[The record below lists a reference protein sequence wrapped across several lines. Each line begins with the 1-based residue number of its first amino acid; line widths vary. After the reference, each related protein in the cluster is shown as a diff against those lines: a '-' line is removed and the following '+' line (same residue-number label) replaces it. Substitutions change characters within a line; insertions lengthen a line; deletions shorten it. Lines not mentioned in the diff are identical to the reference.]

1 MESLLLIFAAALI
14 FLAFSSYRRQ
24 RQIQSLQEMVSSR
37 ESEIEALRRQRIST
51 DHENKE
57 TKALHSALSEVAFDL
72 ALVLDEAAV
81 ILSHNQAAERLFGD
95 SCAVGKQLGEILDS
109 DDLASL
115 VDYTLNEHDS
125 LEEQFVIDDVYYRA
139 RAQVVTIAE
148 DRRFV
153 AVAMQDVT
161 NLVNLNRARRDLVA
175 NISHELRTPITRIRL
190 IIEGLFLDAD
200 RPKRKASI
208 QSLKEIAMET
218 DALLWL
224 SQELLDLSMIES
236 GEAIMRL
243 VPTPLTQVVDE
254 AIERLMPQAE
264 MKDLAIVSHVPR
276 SVAVLCDADQ
286 LKRALGNLIHN
297 AIKWSPPGQAIT
309 ITAAD
314 LEDEVSVSIFDK
326 GPGVPEELRERVF
339 ERFYQADVSR
349 SGDEGTGLGLAI
361 CKHIIEAHGGRIW
374 AEGNSRG
381 EGGLFLFTLL
391 KAEANF
397 EIDAQPALV
406 EAASVPAADIANA
419 LQGNRIKLV
428 EADGARNRYPSLRGS
443 VFAVNCFCLYHA

>member
-1 MESLLLIFAAALI
+1 MESLLVIFAAAFI
-14 FLAFSSYRRQ
+14 ILAYAGRRLW
-24 RQIQSLQEMVSSR
+24 RKVQSLEEAVSSR
-37 ESEIEALRRQRIST
+37 DIEIDALRRQRISAE
-51 DHENKE
+51 HVNNE
-57 TKALHSALSEVAFDL
+57 TRALYSALSEVAFDL
-72 ALVLDEAAV
+72 ALVLDEAGV
-81 ILSHNQAAERLFGD
+81 ILRHNQAAARLFGGR
-95 SCAVGKQLGEILDS
+95 SAVGKKFCDILDS
-109 DDLASL
+109 ADLANL

-139 RAQVVTIAE
+139 RTQIVTIAE
-148 DRRFV
+148 GRRFV

-243 VPTPLTQVVDE
+243 VPTSLTQVVDE
-254 AIERLMPQAE
+254 AIERLIPQAE
-264 MKDLAIVSHVPR
+264 MKDLTIVSHVPR
-276 SVAVLCDADQ
+276 SFAVLCDADQ
-286 LKRALGNLIHN
+286 LKRVLGNLLHN
-297 AIKWSPPGQAIT
+297 AIKWSPLKQAIT
-309 ITAAD
+309 ITAVD
-314 LEDEVSVSIFDK
+314 LEDEISVSILDS
-326 GPGVPEELRERVF
+326 GPGVPEDLRERVF

-349 SGDEGTGLGLAI
+349 SGDDGTGLGLAI

-381 EGGLFLFTLL
+381 EGGHFLFTVL
-391 KAEANF
+391 KADANF
-397 EIDAQPALV
+397 EIEPQLAAMKESALPATDV
-406 EAASVPAADIANA
+406 ANA
-419 LQGNRIKLV
+419 
-428 EADGARNRYPSLRGS
+428 
-443 VFAVNCFCLYHA
+443 

>member
-1 MESLLLIFAAALI
+1 MESLLFIFAAALI

-24 RQIQSLQEMVSSR
+24 GQIQSLQETISSR
-37 ESEIEALRRQRIST
+37 ENEIAALRRQQLSAE
-51 DHENKE
+51 HENNE
-57 TKALHSALSEVAFDL
+57 AKALYSALSEVAFDL
-72 ALVLDEAAV
+72 ALVLNEAGV
-81 ILSHNQAAERLFGD
+81 ILSHNQAAERLFGEP
-95 SCAVGKQLGEILDS
+95 CAVGRKLGEIIDS
-109 DDLASL
+109 DDLANL

-125 LEEQFVIDDVYYRA
+125 LEEQFVIADVYYRA
-139 RAQVVTIAE
+139 RTQIVTMAE

-153 AVAMQDVT
+153 AVSMQDVT

-243 VPTPLTQVVDE
+243 VPTPLAQVVDE

-264 MKDLAIVSHVPR
+264 MKDLSIVSHVSR
-276 SVAVLCDADQ
+276 SDAVLCDADQ

-309 ITAAD
+309 ITARD
-314 LEDEVSVSIFDK
+314 HEDEVSVSIFDK

-349 SGDEGTGLGLAI
+349 SRDEGTGLGLAI

-381 EGGLFLFTLL
+381 EGGLFLFTML

-397 EIDAQPALV
+397 EIDAQPAVV
-406 EAASVPAADIANA
+406 EASTVPAADIANA
-419 LQGNRIKLV
+419 L
-428 EADGARNRYPSLRGS
+428 
-443 VFAVNCFCLYHA
+443 

>member
-1 MESLLLIFAAALI
+1 MESLLVIFAAAFIPLVYA
-14 FLAFSSYRRQ
+14 AFRLRRKV
-24 RQIQSLQEMVSSR
+24 QSLEETVSSQD
-37 ESEIEALRRQRIST
+37 SEIDDLRRQRFSAECL
-51 DHENKE
+51 HNE
-57 TKALHSALSEVAFDL
+57 TRALYSAQSEVAFDL
-72 ALVLDEAAV
+72 ALVLDEAGV
-81 ILSHNQAAERLFGD
+81 IHAHNQAAERLFGD
-95 SCAVGKQLGEILDS
+95 RSAVGEQLCAALGS
-109 DDLASL
+109 GDLANL

-125 LEEQFVIDDVYYRA
+125 LEEQFVIEDVYYRA
-139 RAQVVTIAE
+139 RTQVASMA
-148 DRRFV
+148 DGRRFV

-243 VPTPLTQVVDE
+243 VPTSLTQVVDE

-264 MKDLAIVSHVPR
+264 MKDLTIVSHVPR
-276 SVAVLCDADQ
+276 RFAVLCDADQ
-286 LKRALGNLIHN
+286 LKRVLGNLIHN
-297 AIKWSPPGQAIT
+297 AIKWSPSKQAIT
-309 ITAAD
+309 ITAAE
-314 LEDEVSVSIFDK
+314 LGDEVSVSILDK
-326 GPGVPEELRERVF
+326 GPGVPEDLRERIF

-349 SGDEGTGLGLAI
+349 SGDDGTGLGLAI

-381 EGGLFLFTLL
+381 EGGHFLFTVL
-391 KAEANF
+391 KADANF
-397 EIDAQPALV
+397 EIETRSALV

-419 LQGNRIKLV
+419 GQLHQIFSTQS
-428 EADGARNRYPSLRGS
+428 AQSAQSS
-443 VFAVNCFCLYHA
+443 

>member
-1 MESLLLIFAAALI
+1 MESLLFICAAALI

-24 RQIQSLQEMVSSR
+24 RQIQSLKETISSR
-37 ESEIEALRRQRIST
+37 ENEIAALRRQRLSAE
-51 DHENKE
+51 HENNE
-57 TKALHSALSEVAFDL
+57 TKALYSALSEVAFDL
-72 ALVLDEAAV
+72 ALVLNEAGV
-81 ILSHNQAAERLFGD
+81 ILSHNQAAERLFGEP
-95 SCAVGKQLGEILDS
+95 CAVGRKLGEILDS
-109 DDLASL
+109 DDLANL

-125 LEEQFVIDDVYYRA
+125 LEEQFVIADVYYRA
-139 RAQVVTIAE
+139 RTQIVTIAE

-243 VPTPLTQVVDE
+243 VPTPLAQVVDE

-264 MKDLAIVSHVPR
+264 MKDLSIVSHVSR

-286 LKRALGNLIHN
+286 LKRVLGNLIHN

-309 ITAAD
+309 ITASD
-314 LEDEVSVSIFDK
+314 LDDEVSVSIFDK

-381 EGGLFLFTLL
+381 EGGLFLFTML

-397 EIDAQPALV
+397 EIDAQPAVV
-406 EAASVPAADIANA
+406 EASTVPAADIANA
-419 LQGNRIKLV
+419 L
-428 EADGARNRYPSLRGS
+428 
-443 VFAVNCFCLYHA
+443 

>member
-1 MESLLLIFAAALI
+1 MESLLFIFAAALI

-24 RQIQSLQEMVSSR
+24 RQIQSLQETISSR
-37 ESEIEALRRQRIST
+37 ENEIEALRRQRLSA

-57 TKALHSALSEVAFDL
+57 TKALYSALSEVAFDL
-72 ALVLDEAAV
+72 ALVLDEAGV
-81 ILSHNQAAERLFGD
+81 ILSHNQAAERLFGEP
-95 SCAVGKQLGEILDS
+95 CAVGRKLGEILDS
-109 DDLASL
+109 DDLANL

-125 LEEQFVIDDVYYRA
+125 LEEQFVIADVYYRA
-139 RAQVVTIAE
+139 RTQIVTIAE

-243 VPTPLTQVVDE
+243 VPTPLAQVVDE

-264 MKDLAIVSHVPR
+264 MKDLSIVSHVPR

-309 ITAAD
+309 ITASD
-314 LEDEVSVSIFDK
+314 LDDEVSVSIFDK

-381 EGGLFLFTLL
+381 EGGLFLFTML

-397 EIDAQPALV
+397 EIDAQPAVV
-406 EAASVPAADIANA
+406 EASPVSAAGIANA
-419 LQGNRIKLV
+419 L
-428 EADGARNRYPSLRGS
+428 
-443 VFAVNCFCLYHA
+443 

>member
-1 MESLLLIFAAALI
+1 MESLLVLFAAASFVLALI
-14 FLAFSSYRRQ
+14 CIQLRRTAKSQ
-24 RQIQSLQEMVSSR
+24 DETIHSR
-37 ESEIEALRRQRIST
+37 DEEIDALRGQLSSAER
-51 DHENKE
+51 ENNE
-57 TKALHSALSEVAFDL
+57 SRALYTNLSDVAFDL
-72 ALVLDEAAV
+72 VL
-81 ILSHNQAAERLFGD
+81 ILDDAGMIVTHNQAAERLFGETTVIGD
-95 SCAVGKQLGEILDS
+95 RLSDAVNS
-109 DDLASL
+109 PDLANL
-115 VDYTLNEHDS
+115 VEVALTEHDS

-139 RAQVVTIAE
+139 RTQVVPFAAN
-148 DRRFV
+148 RRYV

-236 GEAIMRL
+236 GQAIMRL

-254 AIERLMPQAE
+254 AIERLFAHAE
-264 MKDLAIVSHVPR
+264 MKDLTIDSQIPR
-276 SVAVLCDADQ
+276 HFGVLCDDDQ

-297 AIKWSPPGQAIT
+297 AIKWSPPNQAIT
-309 ITAAD
+309 ITASD
-314 LEDEVSVSIFDK
+314 LEDEVSVSVMDK
-326 GPGVPEELRERVF
+326 GPGVPEDLRERVF

-374 AEGNSRG
+374 AEGNSHG
-381 EGGLFLFTLL
+381 EGGHFVFTLL
-391 KAEANF
+391 KADTEFEA
-397 EIDAQPALV
+397 EIQAAAV
-406 EAASVPAADIANA
+406 EESVVPAASVANA
-419 LQGNRIKLV
+419 G
-428 EADGARNRYPSLRGS
+428 
-443 VFAVNCFCLYHA
+443 

>member
-1 MESLLLIFAAALI
+1 MESLLFIFAAALI

-24 RQIQSLQEMVSSR
+24 GQIQSLQETISSR
-37 ESEIEALRRQRIST
+37 ENEIAALRRQQLSAE
-51 DHENKE
+51 HENNE
-57 TKALHSALSEVAFDL
+57 TKALYSALSEVAFDL
-72 ALVLDEAAV
+72 ALVLNESGV
-81 ILSHNQAAERLFGD
+81 ILCHNQAAERLFGEP
-95 SCAVGKQLGEILDS
+95 CAVGRKLGEIIDS
-109 DDLASL
+109 DDLANL

-125 LEEQFVIDDVYYRA
+125 LEEQFVIADVYYRA
-139 RAQVVTIAE
+139 RTQIVTIAE

-243 VPTPLTQVVDE
+243 VPTPLAQVVDE

-264 MKDLAIVSHVPR
+264 MKDLSIVSHVSR
-276 SVAVLCDADQ
+276 SDAVLCDADQ

-309 ITAAD
+309 ITASD
-314 LEDEVSVSIFDK
+314 HEDEVSVSIFDK

-349 SGDEGTGLGLAI
+349 SRDEGTGLGLAI

-381 EGGLFLFTLL
+381 EGGLFLFTML

-397 EIDAQPALV
+397 EIDAQPTVV
-406 EAASVPAADIANA
+406 EASTVPAADIANA
-419 LQGNRIKLV
+419 Q
-428 EADGARNRYPSLRGS
+428 
-443 VFAVNCFCLYHA
+443 

>member
-1 MESLLLIFAAALI
+1 MESLLFIFAAALI

-24 RQIQSLQEMVSSR
+24 GQIQSLQETISSR
-37 ESEIEALRRQRIST
+37 ENEIAALRRQQLSAE
-51 DHENKE
+51 HENNE
-57 TKALHSALSEVAFDL
+57 TKALYSALSEVAFDL
-72 ALVLDEAAV
+72 ALVLNETGV
-81 ILSHNQAAERLFGD
+81 ILSHNQAAERLFGEP
-95 SCAVGKQLGEILDS
+95 CAVGRKLGEIIDS
-109 DDLASL
+109 DDLANL

-125 LEEQFVIDDVYYRA
+125 LEEQFVIADVYYRA
-139 RAQVVTIAE
+139 RTQIVTIAE

-243 VPTPLTQVVDE
+243 VPTPLAQVVDE

-264 MKDLAIVSHVPR
+264 MKDLSIVSHVSR
-276 SVAVLCDADQ
+276 SDAVLCDADQ

-309 ITAAD
+309 ITASD
-314 LEDEVSVSIFDK
+314 HEDEVSVSIFDK

-381 EGGLFLFTLL
+381 EGGLFLFTML

-397 EIDAQPALV
+397 EIDAQPAVV
-406 EAASVPAADIANA
+406 EASTVPAADIANA
-419 LQGNRIKLV
+419 L
-428 EADGARNRYPSLRGS
+428 
-443 VFAVNCFCLYHA
+443 

>member
-1 MESLLLIFAAALI
+1 MESLLLLFAAAFVL
-14 FLAFSSYRRQ
+14 LAYAALRLGRQ
-24 RQIQSLQEMVSSR
+24 VQSLEKTVSSR
-37 ESEIEALRRQRIST
+37 DSEITALRRQRISAEL
-51 DHENKE
+51 ENRE
-57 TKALHSALSEVAFDL
+57 TRAFHSALSEVAFDL
-72 ALVLDEAAV
+72 ALVLDEAGV
-81 ILSHNQAAERLFGD
+81 IVTHNLAAERLFGD
-95 SCAVGKQLGEILDS
+95 RSAVGERLCEIVGS
-109 DDLASL
+109 GDLANL

-125 LEEQFVIDDVYYRA
+125 LEEQFVIEDVHYRA
-139 RAQVVTIAE
+139 RTQVVTISG
-148 DRRFV
+148 DRRIV

-243 VPTPLTQVVDE
+243 VPTSLTQVVDE
-254 AIERLMPQAE
+254 AIERLIPQAE
-264 MKDLAIVSHVPR
+264 MKDLTIVSHVPR
-276 SVAVLCDADQ
+276 SFAVLCDADQ
-286 LKRALGNLIHN
+286 LKRVLGNLIHN
-297 AIKWSPPGQAIT
+297 AIKWSPPTQAIT
-309 ITAAD
+309 ISAAELD
-314 LEDEVSVSIFDK
+314 DEVSVAILDK
-326 GPGVPEELRERVF
+326 GPGVPQDLRERVF

-349 SGDEGTGLGLAI
+349 SGDDGTGLGLAI

-381 EGGLFLFTLL
+381 QGGHFLFTVL
-391 KAEANF
+391 KADANF
-397 EIDAQPALV
+397 ETETDTAVA
-406 EAASVPAADIANA
+406 EASSVLATGIANV
-419 LQGNRIKLV
+419 G
-428 EADGARNRYPSLRGS
+428 
-443 VFAVNCFCLYHA
+443 